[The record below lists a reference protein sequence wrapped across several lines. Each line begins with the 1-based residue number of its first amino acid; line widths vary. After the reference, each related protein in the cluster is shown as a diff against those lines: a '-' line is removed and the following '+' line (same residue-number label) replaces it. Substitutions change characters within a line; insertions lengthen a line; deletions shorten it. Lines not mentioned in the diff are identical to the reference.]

1 MLNSKSKRVK
11 TFNFCRVLMGFI
23 DEFNYKS
30 DVLLKKIQE
39 YSENNQVVNMLEQF
53 NSVALDIISHVAF
66 GMETDTLNDPSN
78 KLNWYTSESLKG
90 FFRYFR
96 GQLFPFSKFLPGE
109 IKYKRFYK
117 KIAQD
122 FRAMGRD
129 QILNRLKAMEN
140 GSYVT
145 SDLLTIA
152 LKEYGKF
159 LFGFNFFLSIFI
171 YLN

>member
-1 MLNSKSKRVK
+1 
-11 TFNFCRVLMGFI
+11 MGFI

-53 NSVALDIISHVAF
+53 NSVALDIISYVAF

-78 KLNWYTSESLKG
+78 KLNWYTSEGLKG
-90 FFRYFR
+90 FLRYFR